1 MFVFLVIKLYASHP
15 HLDLKM
21 AQDELQGATF
31 GKPSPDKT
39 AKWYPYESKTVCHFG
54 YNLCIANISI

>member
-1 MFVFLVIKLYASHP
+1 
-15 HLDLKM
+15 M